1 MEQHAVLIPAVIAV
15 APNGARK
22 SRHDHAALPIT
33 PAELAA
39 EAKACVAE
47 GASMIHLHVRDDED
61 AHTLDVARYQDAIS
75 AIRDK
80 VGDDIVIQVTS
91 EAVGI
96 YSADEQ
102 MDMVVKLQPEAV
114 SLAIREIVP
123 EGSEEKAASFFSE
136 MQALNIVPQFIL
148 YSVEDLHRCDDLMR
162 NAIIPFSNPFLQ
174 LVLGRYAAGQQSHPR
189 DLIPFVEALD
199 AKRHWSVCAF
209 GPLEHAAA
217 SCALAMGGHVRV
229 GFENN
234 MMLKSG
240 NIAGNNAELVRQA
253 REVTEAIGRPLATAN
268 DLRRMF

>member
-1 MEQHAVLIPAVIAV
+1 MEQQSALAPAVIAV

-22 SRHDHAALPIT
+22 TRRDHPALPIS
-33 PAELAA
+33 PSELAA

-47 GASMIHLHVRDDED
+47 GASMIHLHVRDEEGT
-61 AHTLDVARYQDAIS
+61 HTLDVPRYRDAIS
-75 AIRDK
+75 AIRDE
-80 VGDDIVIQVTS
+80 VGDNIVIQVTS

-96 YSADEQ
+96 YNADQQ
-102 MDMVVKLQPEAV
+102 MEMVVGLKPEAV

-123 EGSEEKAASFFSE
+123 EGREEKAAAFFAE
-136 MQALNIVPQFIL
+136 MQALHIVPQFIL
-148 YSVEDLHRCDDLMR
+148 YSAEDLHRCDALIRD
-162 NAIIPFSNPFLQ
+162 AIIPFSNPFLQ

-199 AKRHWSVCAF
+199 PKRHWSVCAF

-240 NIAGNNAELVRQA
+240 SIAKDNAELVRQA
-253 REVTEAIGRPLATAN
+253 REVAEAIGRPLATAG

>member
-1 MEQHAVLIPAVIAV
+1 MRHNIECLHFGKKGSGLFFRTFRNNF
-15 APNGARK
+15 PNGKGYCFRLK
-22 SRHDHAALPIT
+22 FNDH
-33 PAELAA
+33 
-39 EAKACVAE
+39 
-47 GASMIHLHVRDDED
+47 IHL
-61 AHTLDVARYQDAIS
+61 LIGAINPD
-75 AIRDK
+75 RFT
-80 VGDDIVIQVTS
+80 GNLYDDIVIQVTS

-148 YSVEDLHRCDDLMR
+148 YSVEDLHRCDDLIR

>member
-1 MEQHAVLIPAVIAV
+1 MLAAQQTPISKRRTEHGTTRSIDTRRHCV

-162 NAIIPFSNPFLQ
+162 NAIIPFSNPFL
-174 LVLGRYAAGQQSHPR
+174 
-189 DLIPFVEALD
+189 AL
-199 AKRHWSVCAF
+199 
-209 GPLEHAAA
+209 
-217 SCALAMGGHVRV
+217 
-229 GFENN
+229 
-234 MMLKSG
+234 
-240 NIAGNNAELVRQA
+240 LVRLNTPPQA
-253 REVTEAIGRPLATAN
+253 VRLRWEGMCVLA
-268 DLRRMF
+268 LRIT